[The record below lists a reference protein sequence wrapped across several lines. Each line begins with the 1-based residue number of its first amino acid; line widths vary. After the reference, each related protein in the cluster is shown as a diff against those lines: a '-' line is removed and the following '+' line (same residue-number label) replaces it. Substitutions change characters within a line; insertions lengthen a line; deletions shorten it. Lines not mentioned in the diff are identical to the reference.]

1 MLTRASNLQRYD
13 RMTSR
18 SVSRLVTAAAAS
30 LGLYLLLAFRYPLEP
45 SLATPRASWASMV
58 EATGLSATWHIAIY
72 LGLTLLHLVILN
84 LLSPSQQEHTV
95 LPRLQVIVIL
105 VTWLA
110 CSVVLMM
117 VAPAGESHDIFDYI
131 FRGRMMT
138 EYQANPLVDVPAEF
152 DLSTPY
158 ARYLAWRKNVDTYG
172 PIWEASSAA
181 VAVGVRQVAHWL
193 DWWDEDQPV
202 CPRSPGSCRLLMM
215 YIAGY
220 RLLAISL
227 TGVSGW
233 LIASMVRHSQVSFAP
248 LALAAWLLN
257 PLTLITT
264 AVGAHNDAVMLVVLL
279 LSLWLLQR
287 RQPLLAVI
295 VLILAAHVKLTALIW
310 LPACALWIARA
321 WGWRRAL
328 QIGLMSAVAGLVL
341 SWLLYAPF
349 GGWQALPRML
359 QERSAF
365 LANSLWRVLKYVL
378 INQWSWPARSAH
390 QLSTGIPSLL
400 FVAGA
405 VLIPLRIFNFRREY
419 WTNPPVRE
427 EEADSKLWRAV
438 TVTSMLFLVGSF
450 WFQHWYIL
458 WALAPSVLLPGRQ
471 FSRSI
476 LPWLTFGALFSNVA
490 MDFLL
495 ATVMSTSPVLVQ
507 YILVVVMIWG
517 PILLAIAAL
526 VLTRRRAA
534 ATLLHK
540 QYPTEHVAQQN
551 NFAKSEQT
559 VD

>member
-1 MLTRASNLQRYD
+1 
-13 RMTSR
+13 MTSR

-227 TGVSGW
+227 TGVSIRSARSGC
-233 LIASMVRHSQVSFAP
+233 
-248 LALAAWLLN
+248 LAIKSTNIDRDCRRCAQRCC
-257 PLTLITT
+257 
-264 AVGAHNDAVMLVVLL
+264 DA
-279 LSLWLLQR
+279 R
-287 RQPLLAVI
+287 G
-295 VLILAAHVKLTALIW
+295 ALIEFMAFAAQTATSGSHRVD
-310 LPACALWIARA
+310 PGCAC
-321 WGWRRAL
+321 
-328 QIGLMSAVAGLVL
+328 
-341 SWLLYAPF
+341 
-349 GGWQALPRML
+349 
-359 QERSAF
+359 
-365 LANSLWRVLKYVL
+365 
-378 INQWSWPARSAH
+378 
-390 QLSTGIPSLL
+390 
-400 FVAGA
+400 
-405 VLIPLRIFNFRREY
+405 
-419 WTNPPVRE
+419 
-427 EEADSKLWRAV
+427 
-438 TVTSMLFLVGSF
+438 
-450 WFQHWYIL
+450 
-458 WALAPSVLLPGRQ
+458 
-471 FSRSI
+471 
-476 LPWLTFGALFSNVA
+476 
-490 MDFLL
+490 
-495 ATVMSTSPVLVQ
+495 
-507 YILVVVMIWG
+507 
-517 PILLAIAAL
+517 
-526 VLTRRRAA
+526 
-534 ATLLHK
+534 
-540 QYPTEHVAQQN
+540 
-551 NFAKSEQT
+551 
-559 VD
+559 

>member
-1 MLTRASNLQRYD
+1 
-13 RMTSR
+13 MTSR
-18 SVSRLVTAAAAS
+18 SVSRLVIVAAVS
-30 LGLYLLLAFRYPLEP
+30 LGLYILLALRYPLGP
-45 SLATPRASWASMV
+45 SLTNPRASWASMV
-58 EATGLSATWHIAIY
+58 EATGVSAAWHIAIY
-72 LGLTLLHLVILN
+72 LGLTLLHLVILK
-84 LLSPSQQEHTV
+84 LLSSSEQEQTV

-138 EYQANPLVDVPAEF
+138 EYQSNPLADVPAEF
-152 DLSTPY
+152 DSSTPY
-158 ARYLAWRKNVDTYG
+158 IRYVAWRKNVDTYG
-172 PIWEASSAA
+172 PVWEGSSAV
-181 VAVGVRQVAHWL
+181 VAVGMRQVARWL
-193 DWWDEDQPV
+193 DWWDENQPV

-227 TGVSGW
+227 TGFSGW
-233 LIASMVRHSQVSFAP
+233 LIASMVRHNQVS

-257 PLTLITT
+257 PLTLIAT
-264 AVGAHNDAVMLVVLL
+264 AVGAHNDALMLMTLL

-287 RQPLLAVI
+287 RHPLLAVI
-295 VLILAAHVKLTALIW
+295 GLILAAHIKLTALIW
-310 LPACALWIARA
+310 MPACAIWIARE
-321 WGWRRAL
+321 WGWKRTL
-328 QIGLMSAVAGLVL
+328 QIGLMSVAAGLVL

-349 GGWQALPRML
+349 GGWQTLPRML

-365 LANSLWRVLKYVL
+365 LANSLWRVLKYLL
-378 INQWSWPARSAH
+378 IHQWGWPARSAH

-405 VLIPLRIFNFRREY
+405 LLMPLRIYNFRREH
-419 WTNPPVRE
+419 WINALVCE
-427 EEADSKLWRAV
+427 KEEADSKLWRAV
-438 TVTSMLFLVGSF
+438 TATSMLFLVGSF
-450 WFQHWYIL
+450 WFQPWYIL
-458 WALAPSVLLPGRQ
+458 WALAPAALLPGSQ

-517 PILLAIAAL
+517 PILLAIAAF
-526 VLTRRRAA
+526 VLKRRRVVAM
-534 ATLLHK
+534 LLHK
-540 QYPTEHVAQQN
+540 QYLAEHVAQQN
-551 NFAKSEQT
+551 NFAKNGQA